1 MIDDI
6 RTWNMGKYYCL
17 PIISQWCYLFS
28 EFPEEPLEVCG
39 LLLAR
44 SGPPG
49 QYRRAGLFQSSSSPS
64 DVKLFDRPSYLWEPS
79 SMKIKYTPNMSQGN
93 LVTDQM
99 STQDLDD
106 LGEEEDDW
114 VENVITII

>member
-1 MIDDI
+1 
-6 RTWNMGKYYCL
+6 
-17 PIISQWCYLFS
+17 
-28 EFPEEPLEVCG
+28 
-39 LLLAR
+39 
-44 SGPPG
+44 
-49 QYRRAGLFQSSSSPS
+49 
-64 DVKLFDRPSYLWEPS
+64 
-79 SMKIKYTPNMSQGN
+79 MKIKYTPNMSQGN